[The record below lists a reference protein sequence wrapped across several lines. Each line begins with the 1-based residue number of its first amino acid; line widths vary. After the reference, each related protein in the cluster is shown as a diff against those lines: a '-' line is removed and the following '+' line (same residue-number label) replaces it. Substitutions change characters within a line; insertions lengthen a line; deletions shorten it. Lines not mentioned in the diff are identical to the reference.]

1 MFGNGCPHKGRCA
14 EYRRAKGAWRR
25 DFCDSDSGCTK
36 CSHRPMNSG
45 NTELQRTNENYK
57 RNQSDAGLGMFIFI
71 AVIAVY
77 IIGKFFL

>member
-1 MFGNGCPHKGRCA
+1 
-14 EYRRAKGAWRR
+14 
-25 DFCDSDSGCTK
+25 
-36 CSHRPMNSG
+36 MNSG

-57 RNQSDAGLGMFIFI
+57 RNQSDAGLGMFIII